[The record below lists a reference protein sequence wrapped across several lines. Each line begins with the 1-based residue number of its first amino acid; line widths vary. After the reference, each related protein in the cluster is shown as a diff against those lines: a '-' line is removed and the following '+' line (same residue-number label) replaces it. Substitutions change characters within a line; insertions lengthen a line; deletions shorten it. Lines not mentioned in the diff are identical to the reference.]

1 MRVITSV
8 LVHLILSTP
17 ASDESLLKNVLSTLT
32 NVAVLPTWHKE
43 MGSALHKIFN
53 LLDEMQWKN
62 DGISYQA
69 LRLLINL
76 SCNEEMIPNLLAAQ
90 VIRLRQLYFQHDDS
104 LYATIPVYS
113 RLLVN

>member
-43 MGSALHKIFN
+43 MGSALHKTFN

-90 VIRLRQLYFQHDDS
+90 VIRLCLPFSMIIQCMRRSRFIPGS
-104 LYATIPVYS
+104 L
-113 RLLVN
+113 